1 MLRVHLNKC
10 VQVKWSILVSSRTQP
25 VRTLHGDL
33 MVFPDPLLVSPPPS
47 HIYYTGCSERAVG
60 TILQHM
66 RGLAINRRGRGH
78 RLIRLDCNEI
88 SKRSNHIG
96 GIMWMDGR
104 TDGRTYGRTDGRT
117 YGRTDG
123 RNETVTRPIV
133 SLGLW
138 VASRDTSKV
147 HEHRLQVTS
156 WSDKIVF

>member
-25 VRTLHGDL
+25 VRKLHGDL
-33 MVFPDPLLVSPPPS
+33 MVFPVPLLVSPPPS
-47 HIYYTGCSERAVG
+47 HIYYTGSSERAVG

-78 RLIRLDCNEI
+78 RLILLDCNEI
-88 SKRSNHIG
+88 SERSNHIG

-104 TDGRTYGRTDGRT
+104 TDGRT
-117 YGRTDG
+117 DG

-133 SLGLW
+133 SLGMW

-147 HEHRLQVTS
+147 HEHRLHVTS